1 MAGQL
6 VLAPLFLLHSH
17 AGHALQFAGHRRQQ
31 RLVRAQRFQQ
41 RRHIVGH
48 RHEMAAARLGQAAN
62 QGLQLLAQQ
71 TGHQPGEPLRVQ
83 LLQRAGR
90 DDDRDAVA
98 VAGGVEAVFQRQPHA
113 VPFQLI
119 GKGATLQVRAVGQQK
134 FVVHEQRLALMLAGL
149 LFVPRFQMRQ
159 GVQPGRQALVVE
171 QKPGLLVHQ
180 DVAPAQLVLHL
191 FEALQALAVGG
202 DEFRFAGQLAG
213 HQALTDHQFAGQLR
227 FQRAVVHAPPGG
239 ENQPEQIDLFL
250 GHHTAALLRPVRLE
264 ILALD
269 QVRRFRFHPLRFN
282 PRHAA
287 REQAAGL
294 HLLGGHQPTQ
304 LRFLVAAFTE
314 RRARP
319 EQRLAV
325 AGGKPLTVF
334 VAGHDVTQQAGEQRP
349 VQAFVVRRF
358 VIERPAFFPGQQQ

>member
-1 MAGQL
+1 
-6 VLAPLFLLHSH
+6 
-17 AGHALQFAGHRRQQ
+17 
-31 RLVRAQRFQQ
+31 
-41 RRHIVGH
+41 
-48 RHEMAAARLGQAAN
+48 
-62 QGLQLLAQQ
+62 
-71 TGHQPGEPLRVQ
+71 
-83 LLQRAGR
+83 
-90 DDDRDAVA
+90 
-98 VAGGVEAVFQRQPHA
+98 
-113 VPFQLI
+113 
-119 GKGATLQVRAVGQQK
+119 
-134 FVVHEQRLALMLAGL
+134 
-149 LFVPRFQMRQ
+149 MRQ

-180 DVAPAQLVLHL
+180 NVAPAQLVLHL
-191 FEALQALAVGG
+191 FQALQPLPVGG
-202 DEFRFAGQLAG
+202 DEFRFTGQLAG

-250 GHHTAALLRPVRLE
+250 GHHTAAFFRPVRLE

-319 EQRLAV
+319 KQRLAV

-334 VAGHDVTQQAGEQRP
+334 VAGHDITQQPGEQRP
-349 VQAFVVRRF
+349 VQAFIVRRF

>member
-1 MAGQL
+1 M
-6 VLAPLFLLHSH
+6 
-17 AGHALQFAGHRRQQ
+17 
-31 RLVRAQRFQQ
+31 
-41 RRHIVGH
+41 
-48 RHEMAAARLGQAAN
+48 
-62 QGLQLLAQQ
+62 
-71 TGHQPGEPLRVQ
+71 
-83 LLQRAGR
+83 
-90 DDDRDAVA
+90 
-98 VAGGVEAVFQRQPHA
+98 
-113 VPFQLI
+113 
-119 GKGATLQVRAVGQQK
+119 GQQK
-134 FVVHEQRLALMLAGL
+134 LIVHEQRLALMLVGL
-149 LFVPRFQMRQ
+149 LFVPGFQMRQ

-180 DVAPAQLVLHL
+180 DVAPAQLVFHL
-191 FEALQALAVGG
+191 FEALQPLPVGG

-314 RRARP
+314 R
-319 EQRLAV
+319 
-325 AGGKPLTVF
+325 
-334 VAGHDVTQQAGEQRP
+334 
-349 VQAFVVRRF
+349 
-358 VIERPAFFPGQQQ
+358 